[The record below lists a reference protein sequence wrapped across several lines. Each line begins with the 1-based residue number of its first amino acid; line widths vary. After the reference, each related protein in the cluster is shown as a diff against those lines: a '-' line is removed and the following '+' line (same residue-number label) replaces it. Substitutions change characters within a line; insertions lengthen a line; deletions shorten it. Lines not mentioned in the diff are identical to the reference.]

1 MSEKKGHYAKTE
13 NSDKT
18 YQVLYNNEVILESD
32 QVVIL
37 TEYYDGRAMPA
48 VIYFPRSSLSK
59 LNISRTNRSSHC
71 PIKGDASYWSYQGAE
86 SGMWSYENP
95 IQDLNQIKDHFG
107 FDQKKGF
114 SVKIKGE

>member
-1 MSEKKGHYAKTE
+1 MSDKKGHYAETE
-13 NSDKT
+13 NSDQM
-18 YQVLYNNEVILESD
+18 YQVLYKNEVILESD

-37 TEYYDGRAMPA
+37 KEYYDGRAAPA

-59 LNISRTNRSSHC
+59 LNISRTDHSSRC

-95 IQDLNQIKDHFG
+95 IQGLDQIKDHFG

-114 SVKIKGE
+114 SIKIKGK